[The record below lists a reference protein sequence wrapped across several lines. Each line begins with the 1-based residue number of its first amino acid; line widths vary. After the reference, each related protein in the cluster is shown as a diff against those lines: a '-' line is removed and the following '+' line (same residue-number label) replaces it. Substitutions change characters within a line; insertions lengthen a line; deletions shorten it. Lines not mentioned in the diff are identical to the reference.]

1 MPNYAA
7 KILNNAVGSLSTQ
20 QALIA
25 ATSNNIANVNTP
37 GYARRQVDVQTRA
50 SAGKSGG
57 LDIGNGVEASQ
68 VQRIVDRFLDRQV
81 LSTSSSLGGA
91 NVLSDFMSRV
101 DSLFNLTGD
110 APTVGSTMTDFF
122 NSLNDLS
129 IDPASIELR
138 ANALNKAQAVVDSI
152 KTTFN
157 SLAELQ
163 QEADRRL
170 VPEIQGINSLTA
182 QVAEL
187 NGIISARES
196 GTQTAG
202 DERDQREL
210 VLQKLAEKVGIQTIE
225 QSDGSVTVSLPGGFT
240 LVSGTLS
247 RNLELTTSPS
257 FMTGTPPPS
266 LGGSPLSY
274 IVFDYDSGV
283 GTSHVDLTPSLVG
296 TGGEVGGLLQ
306 VRGYN
311 APTNTS
317 AFDASGPLVEVAS
330 RVEAI
335 ARSLLTTMNQTYLG
349 PDRLPGTVGFQPS
362 SGDLN
367 GNTPSGAFAL
377 FNVSTGISLD
387 ADGDGIPESTDLDA
401 SGVDAFARS
410 LNLAVTQPRNFA
422 AARDQSG
429 GAPTAIFPPGDGSNV
444 EALAQLQN
452 TTLSLTQGGYSFTG
466 TYGEAFTE
474 LVGHVGGLSS
484 RAKLSAAV
492 ADDTKAAA
500 MARREE
506 VSGVSL
512 DEEFTNLIKFQKVYE
527 ASARLIRIADELL
540 DQLLSNI

>member
-25 ATSNNIANVNTP
+25 ATSNNIANVNTT
-37 GYARRQVDVQTRA
+37 GYARRQVDVQTRT
-50 SAGKSGG
+50 SAGSSGG
-57 LDIGNGVEASQ
+57 LDVGNGVEAAQ
-68 VQRIVDRFLDRQV
+68 VQRVVDRFLDRQI
-81 LSTSSSLGGA
+81 LSTTSSSGGA
-91 NVLSDFMSRV
+91 NVVNDFMERV
-101 DSLFNLTGD
+101 DSLFSLTGD
-110 APTVGSTMTDFF
+110 APTVGSSMTDFF

-129 IDPASIELR
+129 VDPGSIELR
-138 ANALNKAQAVVDSI
+138 ANVLNKAQALVDSI
-152 KTTFN
+152 KTTF
-157 SLAELQ
+157 SSVADLQ
-163 QEADRRL
+163 QEANQRL
-170 VPEIQGINSLTA
+170 ATEIQGINALAA

-187 NGIISARES
+187 NGIISAREN

-202 DERDQREL
+202 DERDRREL
-210 VLQKLAEKVGIQTIE
+210 VLQKLAEKVGIQTFE
-225 QSDGSVTVSLPGGFT
+225 QADGSVTVMLPGGFT
-240 LVSGTLS
+240 LVSGSMS
-247 RNLELTTSPS
+247 RELELTTTPS
-257 FMTGTPPPS
+257 FITGTPPPS
-266 LGGSPLSY
+266 LGGSTLSSV
-274 IVFDYDSGV
+274 VFDYDSGA
-283 GTSHVDLTPSLVG
+283 GTSHVDLTPNLVG
-296 TGGEVGGLLQ
+296 TGGVVGGLLQ

-311 APTNTS
+311 AATNTS
-317 AFDASGPLVEVAS
+317 AFDASGPLVEIAS

-367 GNTPSGAFAL
+367 GNSPSGAFAL
-377 FNVSTGISLD
+377 FNVSGGISLD
-387 ADGDGIPESTDLDA
+387 TDGDGIPESTDLDA
-401 SGVDAFARS
+401 SGVDSFARS

-429 GAPTAIFPPGDGSNV
+429 GAAVPIFPPGDGSNV

-452 TTLSLTQGGYSFTG
+452 TTLSFSQGSFNFTG

-474 LVGHVGGLSS
+474 MVGHVGGLSN

-492 ADDTKAAA
+492 AGDTKTAAIS
-500 MARREE
+500 RREE

-540 DQLLSNI
+540 DQVLRSI